1 MIQRSLRNVHLLNV
15 LYCISMCSMLSR
27 FWSSRWQY
35 CVQGTWDLS
44 CNDPFNWR
52 SLPCFRNL
60 LVAEESGTWRH
71 CMTRRRATITQGGA
85 WRQSDLLNFHHVWP
99 FRATCLIVNWAIDFK
114 NAQMLKMGV
123 VYYRYHSLS
132 TLSLPLRSALSSFR
146 SCPFLLC
153 SLVRNPPG
161 HWPMKTSVVQGTPG
175 KLRLASLTAA
185 LNEQDMMTMDEE
197 FQGSK
202 CAGNVLCQLDAN
214 PHDSNLQNIANR
226 VSPRIWSS
234 FVNGA

>member
-1 MIQRSLRNVHLLNV
+1 MYTYSMYSTVSQCAQCFQDFEVHDGSIVCKALGISVAMIPLIDDRCPASETCWLPKNPAHDDTAWPGEEPLSLRVGLDVNPT
-15 LYCISMCSMLSR
+15 C
-27 FWSSRWQY
+27 W
-35 CVQGTWDLS
+35 
-44 CNDPFNWR
+44 
-52 SLPCFRNL
+52 
-60 LVAEESGTWRH
+60 
-71 CMTRRRATITQGGA
+71 
-85 WRQSDLLNFHHVWP
+85 VWP